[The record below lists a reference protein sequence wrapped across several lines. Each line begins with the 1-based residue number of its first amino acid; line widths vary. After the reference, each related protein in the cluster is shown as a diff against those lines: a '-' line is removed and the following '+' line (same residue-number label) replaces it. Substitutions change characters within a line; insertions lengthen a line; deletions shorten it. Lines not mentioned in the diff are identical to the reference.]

1 MRLVLL
7 VACCAAL
14 ATPALAQTDP
24 SFASCA
30 PCHSLEKGKTGVGPS
45 LAGVVGAK
53 KAAMPGY
60 AYSAALKAK
69 GGVWTAKDLDAYL
82 AGPSTNV
89 PGTKMPV
96 GQADPA
102 KRAAVI
108 AFLKAK
114 H

>member
-1 MRLVLL
+1 M
-7 VACCAAL
+7 L

-24 SFASCA
+24 SFSSCA
-30 PCHSLEKGKTGVGPS
+30 PCHSLEKGKNGIGPS

-53 KAAMPGY
+53 KGVVAGY
-60 AYSAALKAK
+60 AYSPALKAK
-69 GGVWTAKDLDAYL
+69 GGTWTAKELDTYL
-82 AGPSTNV
+82 ASPAADI

-108 AFLKAK
+108 AYLKTK